1 MPGLPPVGTGSNA
14 GPAQLRA
21 IGDADEVPHSRS
33 LPPHPFAQ
41 HKTLGPGS
49 WASPP
54 AQAKPGEKPCRWQD
68 SIGSR
73 TRPLRRP
80 SASYPSLLGTGT
92 EPSPNRLSEIQNKSG
107 EQRSDRSPTTMRPE
121 GWGGLHRDT
130 ANTLHPEG
138 FCSLSPLY
146 LGKVAGTCPVQKAW
160 HF

>member
-14 GPAQLRA
+14 GSAQLRA

-49 WASPP
+49 WASSP

-80 SASYPSLLGTGT
+80 SASYPSLLSTGT
-92 EPSPNRLSEIQNKSG
+92 EPGPNRLSEIRNKSG
-107 EQRSDRSPTTMRPE
+107 EQRSDRSPRTMRPE